1 MTAAT
6 KRLLFLCTGNYYRS
20 RFAEA
25 AFNHAAGPAGISW
38 RAFSK
43 GLAIH
48 MVPEGRIS
56 IHTLQGLAERG
67 IPLHCTGEDREQLAE
82 PDLESADLVI
92 ALKEAEHRPM
102 IEQQFPRWAD
112 RIRYWHV
119 SDIDACQPTDAL
131 REIERLVRGLIA
143 EMTSGRP
150 ASQSFMQI
158 ESFNQ
163 DSTLLTSKPEE
174 ISRGWDVSSE
184 I

>member
-1 MTAAT
+1 MEIAVTAT

-25 AFNHAAGPAGISW
+25 AFNHAAGPAGMFW
-38 RAFSK
+38 RAFST

-48 MVPEGRIS
+48 MVPEGRLS
-56 IHTLQGLAERG
+56 IHTLQGLTERG

-82 PDLESADLVI
+82 ADLEASDLVI

-102 IEQQFPRWAD
+102 IEQQFPGWVD

-131 REIERLVRGLIA
+131 REIERLVHELIA
-143 EMTSGRP
+143 EMAAGRP
-150 ASQSFMQI
+150 A
-158 ESFNQ
+158 
-163 DSTLLTSKPEE
+163 
-174 ISRGWDVSSE
+174 
-184 I
+184 